1 MPFFITKCEFC
12 NYRTDVKCNLIRHQ
26 NAKHKHEMLEKQQLS
41 EKVQNVIP
49 NVQNVI
55 PNVQNV
61 IPNVQNVIPKIQN
74 DIPCEFYCKKCNKM
88 YKTARH
94 LKTHES
100 KCNKVDSLTCPK
112 YMISFTH
119 RNNKNR
125 HIKENK
131 CKARSIIH
139 APDLRTFNILPT
151 MVQSRMQRP

>member
-1 MPFFITKCEFC
+1 MTIFTCKHC
-12 NYRTDVKCNLIRHQ
+12 NYFSDRKYNLQKHINNKHAHVLLKNDNVK
-26 NAKHKHEMLEKQQLS
+26 
-41 EKVQNVIP
+41 
-49 NVQNVI
+49 NVQND
-55 PNVQNV
+55 
-61 IPNVQNVIPKIQN
+61 IPKIQN

-112 YMISFTH
+112 CMISFTH

>member
-1 MPFFITKCEFC
+1 MIFTCPECIYF
-12 NYRTDVKCNLIRHQ
+12 TDRKYNLQKHIRR
-26 NAKHKHEMLEKQQLS
+26 KHLLEMQKVECLEN
-41 EKVQNVIP
+41 VQNDIP
-49 NVQNVI
+49 NVQND
-55 PNVQNV
+55 
-61 IPNVQNVIPKIQN
+61 IPKIQN

-112 YMISFTH
+112 CMISFTH

>member
-1 MPFFITKCEFC
+1 MTIFTCKHC
-12 NYRTDVKCNLIRHQ
+12 NYFSDRKYNLQKHINNKHAHVLLKNDNVK
-26 NAKHKHEMLEKQQLS
+26 
-41 EKVQNVIP
+41 
-49 NVQNVI
+49 NVQNDI
-55 PNVQNV
+55 PKIQND
-61 IPNVQNVIPKIQN
+61 IPKIQNDIPKIQNDIPKIQN

-151 MVQSRMQRP
+151 MVQSRMQ